1 MVPAPQNGTM
11 SAQGM
16 IAERSAKAVE
26 SLGIRERLASP
37 APPAPAPQAL
47 APKTD
52 VKPAKAKT
60 QHLPDLTKDMATL
73 ATKLNAAA
81 RDIVEAVEGSLPRD
95 IEKKYMGGETDIY
108 TKRVFEGL
116 GKRLERT
123 IADRDRGDRMMRS
136 RVDSY
141 IRLFE
146 RMLDGLSAVTGGE
159 ALIEGCLAAIEGRIY
174 VTLAETAGRIPPQ
187 S

>member
-16 IAERSAKAVE
+16 IAERSVKAVE
-26 SLGIRERLASP
+26 SLGIRERLSSP
-37 APPAPAPQAL
+37 ALQPPAPQAV
-47 APKTD
+47 APKAE
-52 VKPAKAKT
+52 VKPAKASA
-60 QHLPDLTKDMATL
+60 QHLPDLTKEMATL

-81 RDIVEAVEGSLPRD
+81 RDIVETVEGSLPRD
-95 IEKKYMGGETDIY
+95 IEKKYTGGETDIY

-123 IADRDRGDRMMRS
+123 IADRYRGDRLMRS

-146 RMLDGLSAVTGGE
+146 RMLDGLSAVNGGE
-159 ALIEGCLAAIEGRIY
+159 ALVEGCLAAIEGRIY